1 MVGVL
6 KKHAIPMDDD
16 YVTVI
21 DTIFSNFKDIS
32 SRVYNIKGD
41 ILPLQTKMQDNLKL
55 QTEQFGNLV
64 QNFRTE
70 FTRVLPCSY
79 TENLSI

>member
-1 MVGVL
+1 M
-6 KKHAIPMDDD
+6 
-16 YVTVI
+16 
-21 DTIFSNFKDIS
+21 
-32 SRVYNIKGD
+32 
-41 ILPLQTKMQDNLKL
+41 LPLQTKMRDNLKL